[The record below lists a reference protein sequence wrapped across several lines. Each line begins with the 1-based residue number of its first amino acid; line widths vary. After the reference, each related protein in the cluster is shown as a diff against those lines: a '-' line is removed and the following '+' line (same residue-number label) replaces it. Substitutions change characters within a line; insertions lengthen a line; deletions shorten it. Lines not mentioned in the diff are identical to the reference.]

1 MSDPRHPA
9 TAATRAALAAAAA
22 ALPPDDPDDLA
33 DAMRGRIAP
42 LDPAP
47 IPARSGGHTAWD
59 FARFAAFQGP
69 DAPCPDTVHPGLW
82 RLARLNAIGG
92 LFRVSARVHQVR
104 GLDLSNITFIE
115 GTRGRIVVDP
125 LISRECAEAAL
136 ALADRHLGARPV
148 SALIYTH
155 SHSDHFGGSEALADR
170 MLPGAPIV
178 APDRFLTAAVSENVL
193 AGHVMRRRAIYMY
206 GTRLPADAR
215 GLVDAGLGKTTSA
228 GRVGLLPPDTPITTD
243 GETRTID
250 GVACEFLLAPETEAP
265 AEMLFYLPDEQVLN
279 AADDACAGLH
289 NLYTLRG
296 AEVRDA
302 RAWSRALDLALDRF
316 GARAAALCGGHHWPR
331 FGRTRIATYLAVQRD
346 VYRFIHDQTLR
357 LANAGL
363 TPREIAEQLRLP
375 ADYAPFWYIRDYYG
389 TVAHNAKAVYQRYLG
404 WFDGHPANLDPLP
417 PEAAAP
423 RYVAFMGGA
432 DALLAKARD
441 SFAAGDYR
449 FVAEV
454 LTHLVFAEPANREAR
469 ALQAQALEQLGYRSE
484 SAAWRNT
491 YLTGAQELRAPAPPP
506 RPPLPRLAALPMASL
521 LPVSLIFEALAVGLN
536 GDRAAGQRIT
546 IAWEFPDIGERFLMR
561 LERAVL
567 HHWPDRDEPAEL
579 TLTLTRAALLPLLR
593 EDGALAALTE
603 AGTVRVAGDEG
614 RLAALLALIDPPA
627 RAFPIV
633 TP

>member
-1 MSDPRHPA
+1 MTDARQPA
-9 TAATRAALAAAAA
+9 TAATRAAQAAAAA
-22 ALPPDDPDDLA
+22 ALPPDDPQDLA

-47 IPARSGGHTAWD
+47 IQARSGDHIAWD

-115 GTRGRIVVDP
+115 GARGRIVVDP

-136 ALADRHLGARPV
+136 ALVDRHLGVRPV

-155 SHSDHFGGSEALADR
+155 SHSDHFGGSEAVADR
-170 MLPGAPIV
+170 LLPGAPII
-178 APDRFLTAAVSENVL
+178 APDRFLTCAVSENVL
-193 AGHVMRRRAIYMY
+193 AGHAMRRRAVYMY
-206 GTRLPADAR
+206 GTMLPADTR

-228 GRVGLLPPDTPITTD
+228 GRVGLLPPDTHITTD
-243 GETRTID
+243 GDTRMID

-265 AEMLFYLPDEQVLN
+265 AEMLFYLPDDHVLN

-316 GARAAALCGGHHWPR
+316 GARAEALCGGHHWPR
-331 FGRTRIATYLAVQRD
+331 FGQDRIATYLGVQRD

-404 WFDGHPANLDPLP
+404 WFDGHPANLAPLP

-432 DALLAKARD
+432 EALLAKARE
-441 SFAAGDYR
+441 SFAAGEYR
-449 FVAEV
+449 FTAEV
-454 LTHLVFAEPANREAR
+454 LTHLVFAEPANLDARE
-469 ALQAQALEQLGYRSE
+469 LQARALEQLGYGSE

-491 YLTGAQELRAPAPPP
+491 YLTGAQELRAPAAPP
-506 RPPLPRLAALPMASL
+506 RPALPRLAALPMAAL
-521 LPVSLIFEALAVGLN
+521 LPVSLIFEALAVGLS
-536 GDRAAGQRIT
+536 GDRAAGRRLA
-546 IAWEFPDIGERFLMR
+546 IAWVFVDTNERYFMR

-567 HHWPDRDEPAEL
+567 HHWPDRDGAADL
-579 TLTLTRAALLPLLR
+579 TLTLPRAALPRLLS
-593 EDGALAALTE
+593 EDGALEVLIA
-603 AGTVRVAGDEG
+603 AGTVQAAGDPAC
-614 RLAALLALIDPPA
+614 LAALLALIDPPA